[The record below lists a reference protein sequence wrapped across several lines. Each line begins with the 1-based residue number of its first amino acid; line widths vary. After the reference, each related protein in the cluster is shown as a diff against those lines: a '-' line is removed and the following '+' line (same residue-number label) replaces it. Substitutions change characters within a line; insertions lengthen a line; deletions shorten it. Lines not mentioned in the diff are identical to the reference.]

1 MPDSFVSS
9 WLKSSAVGRDDFR
22 CDFAPTNECYG
33 EPTGQGMRNLLKS
46 WPTKGLCAL
55 DDDSEI
61 LDVGSGTGRFA
72 SYLRLATNVSRVRG
86 IEINECRHTRAIG
99 LLATLRE
106 QADAAGEPLGD
117 FDLTHGD
124 VLVDGL
130 GDATHVFVA
139 CQCFTEKL
147 MRGFME
153 QVRASSR
160 LRCMVLFAGWG
171 EEYHF
176 APADEYDLWGGVTKM
191 RSVAT
196 TYFGATALWVAKGP
210 CGDKSEKDCPADA
223 PPSPSPSPPS
233 PRPPC
238 KPFMEAV
245 GEAKTSLL
253 EWMTSDESMAST
265 KANEYA
271 HY

>member
-1 MPDSFVSS
+1 
-9 WLKSSAVGRDDFR
+9 
-22 CDFAPTNECYG
+22 
-33 EPTGQGMRNLLKS
+33 
-46 WPTKGLCAL
+46 
-55 DDDSEI
+55 
-61 LDVGSGTGRFA
+61 
-72 SYLRLATNVSRVRG
+72 
-86 IEINECRHTRAIG
+86 
-99 LLATLRE
+99 
-106 QADAAGEPLGD
+106 
-117 FDLTHGD
+117 
-124 VLVDGL
+124 
-130 GDATHVFVA
+130 
-139 CQCFTEKL
+139 
-147 MRGFME
+147 
-153 QVRASSR
+153 
-160 LRCMVLFAGWG
+160 MVLFAGWG

-238 KPFMEAV
+238 KTFMEAM

-265 KANEYA
+265 KANEYV